1 MDTGGL
7 TGASVNWFREGFP
20 MASATAGH
28 AAQQPKDSDDAVM
41 VEGLG
46 DGPEQ
51 PAPQVTGLTAI
62 ARKLGLFFAFCMAC
76 QAVYVSYFG
85 TFEPTVH
92 RSVALL
98 LCVAVIVLVFPGAE
112 HYRLSRGIARPLF
125 WLLDL
130 AMLMVVGLAV
140 YRFISGVDD
149 MENLVAEYSVFDQWI
164 ALGAMLV
171 LTELTR
177 RVFGLPLA
185 LVALLAIIY
194 CLYGEYLP
202 GILTHTGFELQEMV
216 EVVWYGFNGVF
227 GLPTAIVLSLIFI
240 FIIFGAMLQAT
251 GAGDSL
257 IKIAF
262 ALAGKSRGGP
272 AHAAITASAI
282 FGTMSGSV
290 AANVVGTGAFTIP
303 LIKKRGFH
311 PAFAGAVESAASTG
325 GQIMPPVMGA
335 AAFLMAELVGVPYLQ
350 ICAAALLPALFY
362 YGSLFIIV
370 ALQASR
376 QGIEPIPAAERE
388 VLNRT
393 DYVNALMFVVPVL
406 AIIVTLF
413 MGRSPAM
420 AGFWATL
427 CAVVLGFI
435 NPAVRRNPGRLIQGL
450 VNGGIAGAKIMMA
463 VGAIG
468 VLLAILDLT
477 GVSLRF
483 AGAINVIGDSNL
495 FLALVV
501 AALGCLL
508 LGMGMPTLPAYLII
522 ALVLGPAIT
531 QLGVPFLAVHL
542 FVFYFGV
549 LSAITPPVAIAA
561 FAAAP
566 IAGANPMVTAVQ
578 AIGLALTGFI
588 VPFVFVYN
596 QSLLL
601 VLSFDWFEFVSVLV
615 RLSLAIWL
623 IATAVSGYQ
632 NSELP
637 MWSRAL
643 RLLLALA
650 LVTTYPAV
658 QAGALVAGVLL
669 TVLARSGRTAH
680 PA

>member
-1 MDTGGL
+1 MAAGDTGSVPSNAPVGGVVKPDGKPS
-7 TGASVNWFREGFP
+7 TGFAGF
-20 MASATAGH
+20 
-28 AAQQPKDSDDAVM
+28 
-41 VEGLG
+41 
-46 DGPEQ
+46 
-51 PAPQVTGLTAI
+51 
-62 ARKLGLFFAFCMAC
+62 ARKLGLVIAFVMAC
-76 QAVYVSYFG
+76 QAIWVAFFG
-85 TFEPTVH
+85 TPEPTFH
-92 RSVALL
+92 RSIALL
-98 LCVAVIVLVFPGAE
+98 LCVAIIVLVFPGAE
-112 HYRLSRGIARPLF
+112 HYRIAKGVLKPVAWLF
-125 WLLDL
+125 DL
-130 AMLMVVGLAV
+130 AMLTIVALAV

-149 MENLVAEYSVFDQWI
+149 MENLIAEFSVFDQYI

-185 LVALLAIIY
+185 LVAVFAIAY
-194 CLYGEYLP
+194 ALFGQHLP
-202 GILTHTGFELQEMV
+202 GIFTHTGFSLEEVV
-216 EVVWYGFNGVF
+216 EVVWYGFSGVF

-262 ALAGKSRGGP
+262 AVAGGSRGGP

-303 LIKKRGFH
+303 LIKKRGFNGS
-311 PAFAGAVESAASTG
+311 FAGAVEAAASTG

-335 AAFLMAELVGVPYLQ
+335 AAFLMSELVGVPYLQ
-350 ICAAALLPALFY
+350 ICAAALIPAVLY
-362 YGSLFIIV
+362 YGSLFTMV
-370 ALQASR
+370 ALQASKL
-376 QGIEPIPAAERE
+376 GIEPIPVEERE
-388 VLNRT
+388 KLDST
-393 DYVNALMFVVPVL
+393 DYINALMFVIPVL

-435 NPAVRRNPGRLIQGL
+435 NPAVRKNPSRIITGLI
-450 VNGGIAGAKIMMA
+450 NGGIGGAKIMMA

-468 VLLAILDLT
+468 VLLATLDLT

-483 AGAINVIGDSNL
+483 ASAIDVIGDTNL
-495 FLALVV
+495 FLALLV
-501 AALGCLL
+501 AAGGCLM

-522 ALVLGPAIT
+522 ALVLGPAIK
-531 QLGVPFLAVHL
+531 QLGVPFVAVHL

-566 IAGANPMVTAVQ
+566 IAKSNPMFTAVQ
-578 AIGLALTGFI
+578 AVGLAFIGFMI
-588 VPFVFVYN
+588 PFVFVYN

-601 VLSFDWFEFVSVLV
+601 ILEFDIGEFVWVLF
-615 RLSLAIWL
+615 RLAIAITL
-623 IATAVSGYQ
+623 LATAVVGFQQS
-632 NSELP
+632 NLSAL
-637 MWSRAL
+637 SRIL
-643 RLLLALA
+643 RAVVA
-650 LVTTYPAV
+650 IAIVTTYVPV
-658 QAGALVAGVLL
+658 QLAGLVVGILMLGLAWKAGR
-669 TVLARSGRTAH
+669 AQTA
-680 PA
+680 

>member
-1 MDTGGL
+1 MSSNTGDH
-7 TGASVNWFREGFP
+7 
-20 MASATAGH
+20 AGQ
-28 AAQQPKDSDDAVM
+28 APLN

-46 DGPEQ
+46 DGPEVE
-51 PAPQVTGLTAI
+51 PPKVSGLTAA
-62 ARKLGLFFAFCMAC
+62 ARQLGLFFAFCMAC
-76 QAVYVSYFG
+76 QAIYVSYFG
-85 TFEPTVH
+85 TFEPTFH
-92 RSVALL
+92 RSLALL
-98 LCVAVIVLVFPGAE
+98 FCVAIIILVFPGAE
-112 HYRLSRGIARPLF
+112 HYKFSKGSAKPIF
-125 WLLDL
+125 WLFDM
-130 AMLMVVGLAV
+130 AMLVVVTLAV

-149 MENLVAEYSVFDQWI
+149 MENLVAEFSVFDQWI

-185 LVALLAIIY
+185 LVAALAIVY
-194 CLYGEYLP
+194 ALFGEYLP

-216 EVVWYGFNGVF
+216 EVVWYGFSGVF

-240 FIIFGAMLQAT
+240 FIIFGSMLQAT

-303 LIKKRGFH
+303 LIKKRGFP
-311 PAFAGAVESAASTG
+311 PAFAGAVEAAASTG

-335 AAFLMAELVGVPYLQ
+335 AAFLMAELVGIPYLQ
-350 ICAAALLPALFY
+350 ICVAALLPALFY
-362 YGSLFIIV
+362 YGSLFMIV

-376 QGIEPIPAAERE
+376 LGIEPIPESERE
-388 VLNRT
+388 KLTKADLINS
-393 DYVNALMFVVPVL
+393 LMFVIPVF
-406 AIIVTLF
+406 AIIATLI

-427 CAVVLGFI
+427 CAVILGFI
-435 NPAVRRNPGRLIQGL
+435 NPAVRKNPGRLVQGL
-450 VNGGIAGAKIMMA
+450 INGGIAGAKIMMA

-468 VLLAILDLT
+468 VLLATLDLT

-495 FLALVV
+495 FLALLV
-501 AALGCLL
+501 AAAGCLL

-566 IAGANPMVTAVQ
+566 IAGANPMYTAVL
-578 AIGLALTGFI
+578 AVGLALTGFM

-601 VLSFDWFEFVSVLV
+601 VLDFSWTELISVLI
-615 RLSLAIWL
+615 RLSVAIWMV
-623 IATAVSGYQ
+623 ATAVAGFQ
-632 NSELP
+632 AVVLP
-637 MWSRAL
+637 WWSRIA
-643 RLLLALA
+643 RLAVALA
-650 LVTTYPAV
+650 LITVFPAV
-658 QAGALVAGVLL
+658 QVGGLILAVLL
-669 TVLARSGRTAH
+669 TLTARIRPASELA
-680 PA
+680 